1 MKGMRA
7 MPVIYLDVLMA
18 LNLFIDFLLLSAT
31 VRILRI
37 AARRWRVV
45 MGALFAA
52 ACSCLIFLPELPA
65 PLSALIR
72 LAATALIVLIAFP
85 WAGILGYIKQITVF
99 FVLSTI
105 FAGLAFALWFFAAP
119 AGFYVVNSVVYYD
132 VSPLMLVALTVISYL
147 VIWIYDRFTHKSAP
161 ISSEY
166 RILIEGDGGTA
177 GLHALYDTGNSL
189 TEPFSGSPVI
199 VACEQAVRPALS
211 ETLWQ
216 ALEQYRHNGGKQEQ
230 MSGGGTATALRTHI
244 RLIPFHSVGGKGL
257 LPAFRPDRITVL
269 TSAGVT
275 RDISGAYIA
284 ICSDLGRGNYDALI
298 GTDIAALFYTEQ
310 NDKGRKR
317 A

>member
-1 MKGMRA
+1 MRE

-31 VRILRI
+31 VRILRLT
-37 AARRWRVV
+37 ARRWRIVV
-45 MGALFAA
+45 GALFGA
-52 ACSCLIFLPELPA
+52 ACSCLVFLPELPA

-72 LAATALIVLIAFP
+72 LSGAALIVLIALP
-85 WAGILGYIKQITVF
+85 WGGILDYIKQITVF

-119 AGFYVVNSVVYYD
+119 AGFYVVNGVVYYD
-132 VSPLMLVALTVISYL
+132 VSPLMLVGLTVISYL

-161 ISSEY
+161 VNREY
-166 RILIEGDGGTA
+166 RVVIEGDGGAA
-177 GLHALYDTGNSL
+177 GLRALYDSGNSL
-189 TEPFSGSPVI
+189 TEPFSGTPVI

-211 ETLWQ
+211 ESFWNTLG
-216 ALEQYRHNGGKQEQ
+216 QYRQDGGQQEPLNGG
-230 MSGGGTATALRTHI
+230 GAATALRTHI

-269 TSAGVT
+269 TPTGAS
-275 RDISGAYIA
+275 RDISGAYVA
-284 ICSDLGRGNYDALI
+284 ICGDLGRGDYDALI
-298 GTDIAALFYTEQ
+298 GTDIAVLFCMER